1 MARKRR
7 HRSPLTEAEEQR
19 IVKMKREGKS
29 LHDIA
34 KAVGCHQSTITR
46 VIGQLAPELSGVKAA
61 TIRKNGHK
69 PKTGRPKGKKTS
81 QEKKVAKK
89 KDDRLKY
96 LTWVATGAIRGY
108 VDRLLKDL
116 ASGELG

>member
-1 MARKRR
+1 MAKKRK
-7 HRSPLTEAEEQR
+7 HRGPLTEAEEQR
-19 IVKMKREGKS
+19 IVKMKRDGKS

-34 KAVGCHQSTITR
+34 KTVGCHQSTITR

-61 TIRKNGHK
+61 TIRNGQK
-69 PKTGRPKGKKTS
+69 QKTGRPKGKKTS
-81 QEKKVAKK
+81 PEKKVAKK

-116 ASGELG
+116 ANGELG